1 MVMARQGDAAK
12 RRHQAPLEPMEPA
25 AARAQIEA
33 AFKKSPP
40 SVRWGV
46 PAIVM
51 IWLMA
56 AGYYFFMPPR
66 YHSNWSLILPVASN
80 GSTVALETI
89 GQTSSSPSQPFGSVS
104 LSPKV
109 IYKEIAASDQ
119 VREAAAKS
127 LGLTTRQFGKAR
139 VKLIDET
146 SLMIFKMSATSPELA
161 QKKARALMTAFEN
174 QLDFLRRDEIE
185 RRAAYVRKNLKI
197 YRANLE
203 KTRQRMLEFQR
214 ASGLQSIDQF
224 KEASLSAELLR
235 RKLAEERGNQK
246 RLVSL
251 QETLIRRVGLTA
263 KQAAEGVRLAS
274 DPAFGRLAK
283 VYGESQAEVY
293 ENNLRFGPNHP
304 KLAIMKM
311 RADGALIKLRRIA
324 RDAGMSSSAT
334 LSKLIM
340 VAVHS
345 NQSDLFKEIVANE
358 SKLAGNADAVQ
369 SMERQLADLE
379 VKIRDLGK
387 HATRLEA
394 LQKEHLVAEAVFTSA
409 AARLDIGR
417 TDLFESYPMVQV
429 LAQPNLPTDRSQ
441 PRLLY
446 ALAAGLLGTFFITL
460 AWGAAWVRSRFSPI
474 R

>member
-1 MVMARQGDAAK
+1 MTLTRRETSAK
-12 RRHQAPLEPMEPA
+12 RQDTAPIEALDPA
-25 AARAQIEA
+25 AARAKLEA
-33 AFKKSPP
+33 AFKKPAP

-56 AGYYFFMPPR
+56 AAYYFFMPPI
-66 YHSNWSLILPVASN
+66 YHSKWSLILPVANS
-80 GSTVALETI
+80 GSTVSLETI
-89 GQTSSSPSQPFGSVS
+89 GQTTSSPSQPFGSVS

-119 VREAAAKS
+119 VRAAAAKS
-127 LGLTTRQFGKAR
+127 LGLTARQFGKAR

-146 SLMIFKMSATSPELA
+146 SLMIFRMSARDPDLA
-161 QKKARALMTAFEN
+161 QKKARALMTAFES

-185 RRAAYVRKNLKI
+185 RRAGYVRKNLKI

-203 KTRQRMLEFQR
+203 KTRKRILDFQR
-214 ASGLQSIDQF
+214 ESGLQSIDQF
-224 KEASLSAELLR
+224 KAASQSAELLR
-235 RKLAEERGNQK
+235 RNLAQERGNWK
-246 RLVSL
+246 RLVTL

-293 ENNLRFGPNHP
+293 ESNLRFGPNHP
-304 KLAIMKM
+304 QLAITKM

-324 RDAGMSSSAT
+324 RDAGMSSSTT
-334 LSKLIM
+334 LNKLIM

-358 SKLAGNADAVQ
+358 SKLAGNKDAIGV
-369 SMERQLADLE
+369 MERELASLE
-379 VKIRDLGK
+379 TKISTMGK
-387 HATRLEA
+387 HASRLEA
-394 LQKEHLVAEAVFTSA
+394 LQKENLVAEAVFTSA

-417 TDLFESYPMVQV
+417 TDLFESYPMVQI
-429 LAQPNLPTDRSQ
+429 LAQPNLPIDRSQ

-460 AWGAAWVRSRFSPI
+460 AWGAAWVRNRFSPI